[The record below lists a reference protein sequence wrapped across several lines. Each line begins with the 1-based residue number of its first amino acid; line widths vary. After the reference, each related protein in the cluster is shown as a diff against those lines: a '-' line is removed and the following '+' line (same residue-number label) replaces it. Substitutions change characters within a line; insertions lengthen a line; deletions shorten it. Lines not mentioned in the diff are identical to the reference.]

1 MTSVELIPDLLGEP
15 NQVADTVVL
24 EPAPL
29 EAVQLLA
36 EGFAQRIKLLA
47 QQLGASA
54 QAARV
59 TALAAA
65 EISRANAHGHVCIAL
80 DALAERL
87 GEPPSAVQRWL
98 FSSGLVSAGQVADI
112 ELLPLVLDSGGRL
125 YLARYYAYER
135 RIAHVLAALASA
147 GRLTVVSGGPGT
159 GKTTAMVSQLV
170 SLLETNSALRIV
182 LAAPT
187 GKAAQRMLAAL
198 SERASHL
205 PAAIKQHLPE
215 QSFTLHR
222 LLGANRQPN
231 AQSTAALPYD
241 VIVVDEASMIDVAL
255 AAQLVDALASHSRL
269 ILLGDKD
276 QLAAVE
282 AGAVFAELS
291 VSKALTD
298 CVSRLEH
305 NYRFGLESAIG
316 RLSLAIRAGSPSEA
330 LASLILESPA
340 HVPFSLGSSSAAAV
354 LIDDDSEA
362 LTARSLDCVAQG
374 FGPYATALKD
384 LLHGLAKPQAK
395 CDLGALFEALN
406 HYRVLSA
413 VRAGRRG
420 IEALNAVL
428 AARICAMANITVA
441 QGAVWFAGRPVMIT
455 RNDYALGLFNGD
467 TGIALPAA
475 GNKFRV
481 VFPTTDGGWRAVS
494 PAVLPPHE
502 TAFALTVHKA
512 QGSEFNQLAFVLP
525 ATAHSGLTRELVYT
539 AITRARQTLAILGS
553 PSVFEQAI
561 LTPTRRAAG
570 LSARLE
576 EAVLLQRD

>member
-1 MTSVELIPDLLGEP
+1 MTSVELTSDLLGESHKAGDL
-15 NQVADTVVL
+15 VAL
-24 EPAPL
+24 EPA
-29 EAVQLLA
+29 LLDA
-36 EGFAQRIKLLA
+36 AQFLADGFARRIKLLA
-47 QQLGASA
+47 QRLGASA
-54 QAARV
+54 QVARV

-65 EISRANAHGHVCIAL
+65 EISRAHSHGHVCVAL
-80 DALAERL
+80 NVLAERL
-87 GEPPSAVQRWL
+87 GETPSAVQRWL
-98 FSSGLVSAGQVADI
+98 RSSGLVSDGQAADI
-112 ELLPLVLDSGGRL
+112 ELLPLVLDNGGRL

-135 RIAHVLAALASA
+135 RIAHVLAACASA

-170 SLLETNSALRIV
+170 NLLEADPALRIV

-205 PAAIKQHLPE
+205 PAALKQRLPE

-222 LLGANRQPN
+222 LLGASRRLSAQP
-231 AQSTAALPYD
+231 TAALPYD

-255 AAQLVDALASHSRL
+255 AAQLVDALAPHSRL

-291 VSKALTD
+291 VSQALAH

-316 RLSLAIRAGSPSEA
+316 RLSLAIRAGAPTEA
-330 LASLILESPA
+330 LAALVIESPA
-340 HVPFSLGSSSAAAV
+340 CAPLGLGFSSAAAV

-362 LTARSLDCVAQG
+362 LSARSLDFVAHG
-374 FGPYATALKD
+374 FGPYAKVLKD
-384 LLHGLAKPQAK
+384 FLSELAKPQAK
-395 CDLGALFEALN
+395 CDLGPLFEALN

-413 VRAGRRG
+413 VRAGPRG
-420 IEALNAVL
+420 IETLNAVL
-428 AARICAMANITVA
+428 AARVCALANITLV

-467 TGIALPAA
+467 TGIALPVA

-512 QGSEFNQLAFVLP
+512 QGSEFNQLAFILP
-525 ATAHSGLTRELVYT
+525 AMAHSGLTRELVYT

-553 PSVFEQAI
+553 PRVFEHAI

-576 EAVLLQRD
+576 EAVLLQQD